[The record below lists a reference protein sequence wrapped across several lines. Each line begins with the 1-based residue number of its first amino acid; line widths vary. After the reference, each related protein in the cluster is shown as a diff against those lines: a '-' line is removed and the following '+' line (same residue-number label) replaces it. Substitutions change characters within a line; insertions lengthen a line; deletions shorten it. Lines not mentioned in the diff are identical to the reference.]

1 MKGHIVRGIE
11 IINSYVQKL
20 ALDPTVDIL
29 KLEHMILSHHGKLE
43 WGSPVQPA
51 FLEAVILHHLDMIDS
66 QGETF
71 ERAKKDAQPGVSRP
85 FTGSMK
91 GNILFNR

>member
-1 MKGHIVRGIE
+1 MCK
-11 IINSYVQKL
+11 KL

-66 QGETF
+66 QE
-71 ERAKKDAQPGVSRP
+71 KSL
-85 FTGSMK
+85 K
-91 GNILFNR
+91 GQKRMPNLVYPDLSPVP